1 MLMYVNKRDLKKK
14 KDKYIN
20 DEVWKNKNMIKRM
33 DLIIINLK

>member
-1 MLMYVNKRDLKKK
+1 MYVNKRDLKKK